1 MFCITVRARV
11 PVILCGRECSGKP
24 GGYCC
29 GGRHS
34 AVDRGGL
41 GDGLA
46 TAPGGCIVGRSVC
59 RRSKRYGSV
68 CAVASRWSAPHEC
81 RAHVVENQVTAAAGI
96 RRFVALLRS
105 PVAGVQEAAAMVL
118 MVLARNGAPPC
129 AASRAVAAVRR
140 CRTLT
145 VARARRRQRVC
156 DCGGRRHCA
165 ADCAAP
171 LTCRGSGRSSG
182 EGVVEPELQQRCAAV
197 RCGARGCGGPL
208 VLHAH
213 RRARP
218 QSTTSLRLRR
228 LEAFRRWLRCSAH
241 LSPEFRLLQ
250 PLHCGES
257 A

>member
-1 MFCITVRARV
+1 MVCLPQRARGISSNGTMTHAGIRSCE
-11 PVILCGRECSGKP
+11 PVGS
-24 GGYCC
+24 

-34 AVDRGGL
+34 GADRCGRFACSWCSRSERDGVDGPCQSWFVSSRAVDAVRW
-41 GDGLA
+41 
-46 TAPGGCIVGRSVC
+46 C
-59 RRSKRYGSV
+59 R
-68 CAVASRWSAPHEC
+68 
-81 RAHVVENQVTAAAGI
+81 T
-96 RRFVALLRS
+96 
-105 PVAGVQEAAAMVL
+105 
-118 MVLARNGAPPC
+118 PC

-145 VARARRRQRVC
+145 VARARRRQPVC

-182 EGVVEPELQQRCAAV
+182 GGVGEPELQQRCAAV
-197 RCGARGCGGPL
+197 RCVARGCGGPP